1 MIKILCTRWIP
12 DECVREYGDVFE
24 FIRPE
29 RSDKEFTREELEKR
43 IPGADVLFSVAGT
56 PVTREMV
63 DAGKCLRFIASLG
76 VGYDHVDVGYA
87 AEKGIPIVN
96 SPTQVSD
103 PTAEHT
109 VALIMGI
116 FHNLYRYTAQVKR
129 GVWSTDAFGDTQTS
143 AAGHVLGIIGMGRI
157 GRCVGRKAAALGM
170 KVMYYDTVRL
180 AEAAEKENG
189 FLYRSLEE
197 LVSDSDC
204 ITLHVP
210 YTGENR
216 HMFGAGAFARMKRG
230 AYFVNASRGALVD
243 TRALA
248 EALKT
253 GHLKGAALD
262 VYESEPYTGGELDG
276 LEQVILTPHVASET
290 WDARLNMAR
299 ECLDGVKALSQ
310 GTVPSNIVDRKA
322 LGTAFGR

>member
-1 MIKILCTRWIP
+1 MIKMLCTRWIP

-29 RSDKEFTREELEKR
+29 QPKTGFAPEELLER
-43 IPGADVLFSVAGT
+43 MPEAEVLFSVAGT
-56 PVTREMV
+56 PVTRELV

-76 VGYDHVDVGYA
+76 VGYDHVDVEYA
-87 AEKGIPIVN
+87 AGKGIPVVN

-129 GVWSTDAFGDTQTS
+129 GVWSTAAFGDTQTS

-157 GRCVGRKAAALGM
+157 GRCVGQKAAALGM
-170 KVMYYDTVRL
+170 RVVYYDPIRL
-180 AEAAEKENG
+180 AEETERENG
-189 FLYRSLEE
+189 FMYKPLEE
-197 LVSDSDC
+197 VISDSDC

-216 HMFGAGAFARMKRG
+216 HMFGADAFALMKQG

-243 TRALA
+243 TEALA
-248 EALKT
+248 GALKS

-262 VYESEPYTGGELDG
+262 VYEKEPYSGGELDG

-310 GTVPSNIVDRKA
+310 GRVPSNVV
-322 LGTAFGR
+322 LGMAFNR